1 MSKSRRTSATRRP
14 GSVVLRHVRIH
25 HWLMRSAAWQSLSCE
40 ARAVLVELYAFFDG
54 SNNGRLFLSIR
65 EAASRVSVGKSTA
78 AAALAQLVDRGF
90 IRPNVKGAFTL
101 KQRHATS
108 WVLTEFEHG
117 GQLATKDF
125 MRWQP
130 EPKNQNAVRP
140 QGQMVRLEGQMGGT

>member
-1 MSKSRRTSATRRP
+1 
-14 GSVVLRHVRIH
+14 
-25 HWLMRSAAWQSLSCE
+25 MRSAAWQSLSCE
-40 ARAVLVELYAFFDG
+40 ARAVLVELYALFDG

-108 WVLTEFEHG
+108 WVLTEFEHEG
-117 GQLATKDF
+117 SWRPRISCAGSRNPKIKTRSALRD
-125 MRWQP
+125 RWS
-130 EPKNQNAVRP
+130 V
-140 QGQMVRLEGQMGGT
+140 